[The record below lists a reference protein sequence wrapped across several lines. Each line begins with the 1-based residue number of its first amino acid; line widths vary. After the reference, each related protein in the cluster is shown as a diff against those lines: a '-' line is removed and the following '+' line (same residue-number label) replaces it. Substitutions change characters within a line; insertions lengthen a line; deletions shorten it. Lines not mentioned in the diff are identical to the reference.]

1 MVSQATKDVAQSM
14 QEFLISPVLYVGMGI
29 LNSRFKK

>member
-1 MVSQATKDVAQSM
+1 M

-29 LNSRFKK
+29 FNNRLNKG

>member
-1 MVSQATKDVAQSM
+1 M

-29 LNSRFKK
+29 VNNRLKAEAAASKPA